1 MDSNFVSDYDGDG
14 LANIADTDDDG
25 DGVIDTLDL
34 FPLNFSESAD
44 FDGDGIGDNRDI
56 DDDNDGFIDI
66 LDLYPKNAGLSSMP
80 NDTND
85 DSSSSDDEVAI
96 SLSTSAVLVL
106 LVISFTLSLVFGLN
120 RVSTSKKRAENPKE
134 SKEVEELLK

>member
-1 MDSNFVSDYDGDG
+1 M
-14 LANIADTDDDG
+14 
-25 DGVIDTLDL
+25 
-34 FPLNFSESAD
+34 NFSESAD

-66 LDLYPKNAGLSSMP
+66 LDLYPKNAGLSSAP
-80 NDTND
+80 ADTND
-85 DSSSSDDEVAI
+85 ASSSSNDKDTI

-120 RVSTSKKRAENPKE
+120 RVSNSNKRAELPKE
-134 SKEVEELLK
+134 SKELEELIK

>member
-1 MDSNFVSDYDGDG
+1 M
-14 LANIADTDDDG
+14 
-25 DGVIDTLDL
+25 

-66 LDLYPKNAGLSSMP
+66 LDLYPKNAGLSSAP
-80 NDTND
+80 ADTND
-85 DSSSSDDEVAI
+85 DSNGNDNKDTI

-120 RVSTSKKRAENPKE
+120 RVSTSNKRVEIPKE
-134 SKEVEELLK
+134 SKEFEELLK